1 MKKNTAL
8 IVQYLL
14 FTLLFPVAVYLGY
27 CTFFRSPALSL
38 PEDRSRAFNSRNA
51 AAHLKAMRSIGE
63 EAPPVRSSIYKYI
76 RNDLLSRGLKVTEFF
91 TTLRGSGKEMKSL
104 VGIVPGEKQD
114 ILIVSTHHNPVR
126 KDSSGLSEGA
136 ALALALELSRVFS
149 MKKHQMTI
157 WFLFLDGNGAEKQ
170 VHSAAAEQITAEL
183 IKSGELAKVKAF
195 ISLELPTCTVVDPAC
210 QKRSSDVLL
219 QAFKDAVAKTKKDY
233 LYRGRTVDS
242 PGDLTVFQKKGVP
255 SIQVIDDAV
264 EKTPGSST
272 RVPARDDPYRNLWA
286 LGTVMERFIV
296 ELDSKLAK

>member
-27 CTFFRSPALSL
+27 CTFFRTSVPL

-63 EAPPVRSSIYKYI
+63 EAPQVRSSIYKYI

-91 TTLRGSGKEMKSL
+91 TTLKDSGKEMKSL

-114 ILIVSTHHNPVR
+114 ILIVSTHHNPLQ
-126 KDSSGLSEGA
+126 KDSAGLGERA
-136 ALALALELSRVFS
+136 DLALALELSRVFS

-157 WFLFLDGNGAEKQ
+157 WFLFLDRKGAEGQ
-170 VHSAAAEQITAEL
+170 VHPDAAEQIVAEL
-183 IKSGELAKVKAF
+183 IKSGELTKVKAF
-195 ISLELPTCTVVDPAC
+195 ISLELPTCTIVDPAC

-219 QAFKDAVAKTKKDY
+219 HAFKDAAAKTKKDY

-242 PGDLTVFQKKGVP
+242 PEISLPFKKKV
-255 SIQVIDDAV
+255 
-264 EKTPGSST
+264 
-272 RVPARDDPYRNLWA
+272 YRPL
-286 LGTVMERFIV
+286 
-296 ELDSKLAK
+296 K